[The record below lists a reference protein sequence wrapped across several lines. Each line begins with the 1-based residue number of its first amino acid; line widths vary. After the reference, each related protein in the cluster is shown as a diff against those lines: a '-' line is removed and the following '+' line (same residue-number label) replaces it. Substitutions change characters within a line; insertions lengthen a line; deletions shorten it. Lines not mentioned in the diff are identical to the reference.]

1 MSRMFLSPGCYV
13 QGAGAIAEIGIHAA
27 RMGTNALFT
36 GGKTALNV
44 CGSMVEASLKD
55 NKVGCHKEIF
65 NGECS
70 DKEISRLVSVA
81 KANGADL
88 VIAAGGGKVIDTGK
102 GIGHE
107 MKIPVI
113 IAPTIAA
120 TDAPCSAVSVIYSEN
135 GVFER
140 YLILPKNPDCV
151 LVDTALVAK
160 APVELLVSGMGDAL
174 ATYWE
179 ADTCAKSCKPNALTG
194 ACPPTLSSLAL
205 ARLCYDTLLEYG
217 IQAKLAVEKKSVTPA
232 VEAVVEANTLL
243 SGLGFESGGLAGA
256 HAVHNGLTVLAA
268 SHAKFHGQKVAFGVI
283 TQMVLEGR
291 PSKDLEQVL
300 DFCLSVGLPVCL
312 DDLGLSGPSREDI
325 RQVAEAT
332 TAEGETIHST
342 WFPVTAAMVESAIWA
357 ADALGKETKEIGFVA
372 PGRLTSRSS
381 AGNGVDGELKKPQVI
396 RLQCPFLSP
405 AKKATDINNK

>member
-1 MSRMFLSPGCYV
+1 MSRMFMAPGRYV

-27 RMGTNALFT
+27 RMGTKALFT

-55 NKVGCHKEIF
+55 NKVGCRKEVF

-70 DKEISRLVSVA
+70 DKEIGRLVSLA
-81 KANGADL
+81 KANAADL

-102 GIGHE
+102 AMGYE
-107 MKIPVI
+107 MKIPVR

-120 TDAPCSAVSVIYSEN
+120 TDAPCSALV
-135 GVFER
+135 GHLFGAR
-140 YLILPKNPDCV
+140 CFLTLPGSTKNPDCV
-151 LVDTALVAK
+151 LVDTILVAN

-217 IQAKLAVEKKSVTPA
+217 LQAKLAVEKKSVTPA
-232 VEAVVEANTLL
+232 VEAIVEANTLL

-256 HAVHNGLTVLAA
+256 HALHNGLTVLEA
-268 SHAKFHGQKVAFGVI
+268 SHGKFHGQKVAFGVL

-291 PSKDLEQVL
+291 PSRDVDQVL
-300 DFCLSVGLPVCL
+300 TFLSERGLT
-312 DDLGLSGPSREDI
+312 GLFGGSGHI
-325 RQVAEAT
+325 RPEPRR
-332 TAEGETIHST
+332 HK
-342 WFPVTAAMVESAIWA
+342 ES
-357 ADALGKETKEIGFVA
+357 
-372 PGRLTSRSS
+372 SRSNHGRGRDYS
-381 AGNGVDGELKKPQVI
+381 RHLVPRD
-396 RLQCPFLSP
+396 R
-405 AKKATDINNK
+405 

>member
-1 MSRMFLSPGCYV
+1 MTQERVQMSRMFLAPSRYV

-27 RMGTNALFT
+27 RMGTKALFT

-55 NKVGCHKEIF
+55 NKVGCHKEVF

-70 DKEISRLVSVA
+70 DKEIGRLVSVA

-102 GIGHE
+102 AMGHE

-113 IAPTIAA
+113 VAPTIAA
-120 TDAPCSAVSVIYSEN
+120 TDAPCSALSVIYSEH

-140 YLILPKNPDCV
+140 YLLLPKNPDCV
-151 LVDTALVAK
+151 LVDTTLVAN

-217 IQAKLAVEKKSVTPA
+217 LQAKLAVEKKSVTPA

-243 SGLGFESGGLAGA
+243 SGLGFESGGLAGSSRRPQRLDGSGSVA
-256 HAVHNGLTVLAA
+256 RQVSWTKGGFRSRYANGPGGPTV
-268 SHAKFHGQKVAFGVI
+268 K
-283 TQMVLEGR
+283 R
-291 PSKDLEQVL
+291 R
-300 DFCLSVGLPVCL
+300 
-312 DDLGLSGPSREDI
+312 GPSPEFLLERGVAGLFGGSGRI
-325 RQVAEAT
+325 RPEPR
-332 TAEGETIHST
+332 GHK
-342 WFPVTAAMVESAIWA
+342 ESSR
-357 ADALGKETKEIGFVA
+357 GNHGG
-372 PGRLTSRSS
+372 GRDYSFHLVPR
-381 AGNGVDGELKKPQVI
+381 D
-396 RLQCPFLSP
+396 R
-405 AKKATDINNK
+405 

>member
-1 MSRMFLSPGCYV
+1 MSRMFLAPGRYV
-13 QGAGAIAEIGIHAA
+13 QGAGAMAEIGIHAA
-27 RMGTNALFT
+27 RMGTKALLI

-44 CGSMVEASLKD
+44 CGSIVEASLKD
-55 NKVGCHKEIF
+55 NKVGCHKELF

-70 DKEISRLVSVA
+70 DKEIRRLMSVA
-81 KANGADL
+81 KDTSADL

-102 GIGHE
+102 AIGHE

-113 IAPTIAA
+113 VAPTIAA
-120 TDAPCSAVSVIYSEN
+120 TDAPCSAVSVIYSEH

-140 YLILPKNPDCV
+140 YLVLPKNPDCV
-151 LVDTALVAK
+151 LVDTMLVAH

-217 IQAKLAVEKKSVTPA
+217 IQAKLAVEMKSVTPA

-256 HAVHNGLTVLAA
+256 HAVHNGLTFLEAA
-268 SHAKFHGQKVAFGVI
+268 HAKLHGQKVAFGLL

-291 PSKDLEQVL
+291 PSRDLDQVL
-300 DFCLSVGLPVCL
+300 NFCISVGLPVCL
-312 DDLGLSGPSREDI
+312 EDLGVSSPSRDDI
-325 RQVAEAT
+325 RKVAEAT
-332 TAEGETIHST
+332 TVDGETIHST
-342 WFPVTAAMVESAIWA
+342 WFPVTAGMVESAVWA
-357 ADALGKETKEIGFVA
+357 ADALGKERK
-372 PGRLTSRSS
+372 R
-381 AGNGVDGELKKPQVI
+381 
-396 RLQCPFLSP
+396 
-405 AKKATDINNK
+405 